1 MTQDR
6 EAENGLASE
15 LRLRGDPPPVT
26 RLSRKA
32 LLVMSAATAVAIAG
46 AVTFAMREHPG
57 KGQKV
62 ELFATD
68 AKPPADA
75 LAALPKDY
83 AGLPKDTPKLGPP
96 LPGDLGRPILI
107 AQAAGGAN
115 VPTLA
120 GPVEGATPP
129 PDLARQQM
137 VQERQ
142 AARTSRLFA
151 ANDHVGSAGGGEGG
165 ALPAIALPS
174 PGQAASAAPTDH
186 KQAFL
191 NAATDQQTASSHRL
205 EVPTSPYLLQ
215 AGSVIPAAL
224 VTGIRS
230 DLPGQ
235 VTAQVTENVYDSPTG
250 RILLIPQGSKLV
262 GLYDSQVEFGQ
273 SRVLLAWTRLIL
285 PGGRS
290 IVLDRQPAG
299 DPQGFAG
306 LEDRID
312 RHWKQLASAAM
323 LSTLLGVGAELG
335 SGSGESDV
343 VRALRQGAANSVSQ
357 VGQQV
362 VAKSLDVQP
371 TLTVRPGFPVRI
383 IITRDLVLEPIGN

>member
-1 MTQDR
+1 MSQDHD
-6 EAENGLASE
+6 AEKAIASE
-15 LRLRGDPPPVT
+15 LRLRGDPPRVT

-32 LLVMSAATAVAIAG
+32 LMLLSAGAAAAIAG
-46 AVTFAMREHPG
+46 AVAVAMHDHPG
-57 KGQKV
+57 KGPRT

-68 AKPPADA
+68 AKAPADA

-83 AGLPKDTPKLGPP
+83 AGLPKDAPRLGPP
-96 LPGDLGRPILI
+96 LPGDLGRPILS
-107 AQAAGGAN
+107 AQGAGAPNAPAIVSPAAGA
-115 VPTLA
+115 A
-120 GPVEGATPP
+120 PP
-129 PDLARQQM
+129 PDPVRQQRE
-137 VQERQ
+137 QERQ

-151 ANDHVGSAGGGEGG
+151 ASDQAGGSQGEGATVP
-165 ALPAIALPS
+165 ALSLPS
-174 PGQAASAAPTDH
+174 AVAAAPAATPDH

-191 NAATDQQTASSHRL
+191 EAPADLQTASAHRL
-205 EVPTSPYLLQ
+205 EAPLSPYILQ
-215 AGSVIPAAL
+215 AGAVIPAAL

-262 GLYDSQVEFGQ
+262 GVYDSRVEFGQ
-273 SRVLLAWTRLIL
+273 NRVLLAWTRLIL

-299 DPQGFAG
+299 DAQGFAG
-306 LEDRID
+306 LEDRVD
-312 RHWKQLASAAM
+312 PHWKQLASAAA

-335 SGSGESDV
+335 SGSGDSDI
-343 VRALRQGAANSVSQ
+343 VRALRQGAATSVSQ
-357 VGQQV
+357 AGQQV

-371 TLTVRPGFPVRI
+371 TLTIRPGFPVRVF
-383 IITRDLVLEPIGN
+383 ITRDLVLEPFRN

>member
-1 MTQDR
+1 MIQDHDS
-6 EAENGLASE
+6 EKAVAAE
-15 LRLRGDPPPVT
+15 LRLRGDPPRVT

-32 LLVMSAATAVAIAG
+32 LMVLSAGAVVSIAG
-46 AVTFAMREHPG
+46 AAAVAMHDHPG
-57 KGQKV
+57 KGSKT

-68 AKPPADA
+68 SKPPADA

-83 AGLPKDTPKLGPP
+83 AKLGPP
-96 LPGDLGRPILI
+96 LPGDLGRPILS
-107 AQAAGGAN
+107 AQGAGGAD
-115 VPTLA
+115 VPTVA
-120 GPVEGATPP
+120 GPATTATPP
-129 PDLARQQM
+129 PDPVRQQRE
-137 VQERQ
+137 QERQ
-142 AARTSRLFA
+142 LARTSRLFA
-151 ANDHVGSAGGGEGG
+151 GGDHVGDAGGGEAAAVP
-165 ALPAIALPS
+165 ALVVPP
-174 PGQAASAAPTDH
+174 PGQAASATPTDH

-191 NAATDQQTASSHRL
+191 NAATDLQTASSHRL
-205 EVPTSPYLLQ
+205 EAPISPYVLQ

-235 VTAQVTENVYDSPTG
+235 VTAQVTANVYDSPTG
-250 RILLIPQGSKLV
+250 RILLVPQGSKLV

-306 LEDRID
+306 LEDRVD

-323 LSTLLGVGAELG
+323 ISTLLGVGTELG
-335 SGSGESDV
+335 SGSDDSDV

-357 VGQQV
+357 TGQ
-362 VAKSLDVQP
+362 
-371 TLTVRPGFPVRI
+371 
-383 IITRDLVLEPIGN
+383 

>member
-1 MTQDR
+1 MTQDHDS
-6 EAENGLASE
+6 EKAVAAE
-15 LRLRGDPPPVT
+15 LRLRGDPPRVT

-32 LLVMSAATAVAIAG
+32 LTVLSAGVAAAIAG
-46 AVTFAMREHPG
+46 AVAFAMHDHPG
-57 KGQKV
+57 RGTKT

-68 AKPPADA
+68 SKPPADA

-83 AGLPKDTPKLGPP
+83 AGLPKDAPKLGPP
-96 LPGDLGRPILI
+96 LPGDLGRPILS
-107 AQAAGGAN
+107 AQGAGGAG
-115 VPTLA
+115 VPTIP
-120 GPVEGATPP
+120 GPATTAPPP
-129 PDLARQQM
+129 PDPVRQQM

-151 ANDHVGSAGGGEGG
+151 ANDHAGGSGGGEGTVV
-165 ALPAIALPS
+165 PVPSLPS
-174 PGQAASAAPTDH
+174 PEQAATATSTDH

-191 NAATDQQTASSHRL
+191 AAATDLQTASNHRL
-205 EVPTSPYLLQ
+205 EAPISPYVLQ

-306 LEDRID
+306 LEDRVD

-335 SGSGESDV
+335 SGSGDSDT
-343 VRALRQGAANSVSQ
+343 VRALRRGAANAVSQ
-357 VGQQV
+357 AGQQV

-371 TLTVRPGFPVRI
+371 TLTVPPGLPVRV
-383 IITRDLVLEPIGN
+383 IITRDLELEPFRN

>member
-1 MTQDR
+1 MTQDHDS
-6 EAENGLASE
+6 EKAVAAE
-15 LRLRGDPPPVT
+15 LRLRGDPPRVT

-32 LLVMSAATAVAIAG
+32 LMVLSAGAAAAIAG
-46 AVTFAMREHPG
+46 AVAIAMHDHPG
-57 KGQKV
+57 KGPKTEV
-62 ELFATD
+62 FATD
-68 AKPPADA
+68 SKPPADA

-83 AGLPKDTPKLGPP
+83 AGLPKGAPKLGPP
-96 LPGDLGRPILI
+96 LPGDLGRPILS
-107 AQAAGGAN
+107 AQGAGGAD
-115 VPTLA
+115 VPAVA
-120 GPVEGATPP
+120 GPVTTATAP
-129 PDLARQQM
+129 PDPVRQQR

-151 ANDHVGSAGGGEGG
+151 ANEQAGATGGGEGG
-165 ALPAIALPS
+165 AVPALSLPS
-174 PGQAASAAPTDH
+174 SGQAAAPTSTDH
-186 KQAFL
+186 KQGFL
-191 NAATDQQTASSHRL
+191 AAATDLQTASSHRL
-205 EVPTSPYLLQ
+205 EAPVSPFVLQ

-262 GLYDSQVEFGQ
+262 GLYDSQIEFGQ
-273 SRVLLAWTRLIL
+273 NRVLLAWTRLIL

-306 LEDRID
+306 LEDRVD

-335 SGSGESDV
+335 SGSGDSDI

-357 VGQQV
+357 AGQQV

-371 TLTVRPGFPVRI
+371 TLTVRPGFPVRVQL
-383 IITRDLVLEPIGN
+383 TRDLVLEPVWN

>member
-1 MTQDR
+1 MTQDHDS
-6 EAENGLASE
+6 EKAVAAE
-15 LRLRGDPPPVT
+15 LRLRGDPPRVT

-32 LLVMSAATAVAIAG
+32 LMVLSAG
-46 AVTFAMREHPG
+46 AVVAITGAVVVAMHDHPG
-57 KGQKV
+57 KGPKS

-68 AKPPADA
+68 SKPPADA

-83 AGLPKDTPKLGPP
+83 AGLLKDAPKLGPP
-96 LPGDLGRPILI
+96 LPGDLGRPILS
-107 AQAAGGAN
+107 AQGAGAAE
-115 VPTLA
+115 VPTVA
-120 GPVEGATPP
+120 GPATTATPP
-129 PDLARQQM
+129 PDPVRQQM

-151 ANDHVGSAGGGEGG
+151 ANDHAGGGGGGEGA
-165 ALPAIALPS
+165 ALPAPSLPS
-174 PGQAASAAPTDH
+174 PEQAAAATPANH
-186 KQAFL
+186 KQVFL
-191 NAATDQQTASSHRL
+191 AAATDQQTASTHRL
-205 EVPTSPYLLQ
+205 EAPVSPFVLQ

-290 IVLDRQPAG
+290 VVLDRQPAG
-299 DPQGFAG
+299 DAQGFAG
-306 LEDRID
+306 LEDRVD
-312 RHWKQLASAAM
+312 QHWKQLASAAM

-335 SGSGESDV
+335 SGSGDSDI

-357 VGQQV
+357 TGQQV

-371 TLTVRPGFPVRI
+371 TLTIRPGLPVRV
-383 IITRDLVLEPIGN
+383 IITRDLVLEPFRN

>member
-1 MTQDR
+1 MSHDHDS
-6 EAENGLASE
+6 EKAMAAE
-15 LRLRGDPPPVT
+15 LRLRGDPPRVT

-32 LLVMSAATAVAIAG
+32 LMVLGAGAVVAIAG
-46 AVTFAMREHPG
+46 AVGVAMRDHPG
-57 KGQKV
+57 KGPKT
-62 ELFATD
+62 ELFATG
-68 AKPPADA
+68 ARAPADA

-83 AGLPKDTPKLGPP
+83 AGLPKDTPRLGPP
-96 LPGDLGRPILI
+96 LPGDLGRPILS
-107 AQAAGGAN
+107 AQGA
-115 VPTLA
+115 VAPSAPVIA
-120 GPVEGATPP
+120 GPAAGATPP
-129 PDLARQQM
+129 PDPVRQQRE
-137 VQERQ
+137 QERQ

-151 ANDHVGSAGGGEGG
+151 ANDHAGEPQGEG
-165 ALPAIALPS
+165 
-174 PGQAASAAPTDH
+174 AASAALPAPPAPPGAPPAATDH

-191 NAATDQQTASSHRL
+191 DAPADVQTASARRL
-205 EVPTSPYLLQ
+205 ETPISPYVLQ
-215 AGSVIPAAL
+215 AGAVIPAAL

-262 GLYDSQVEFGQ
+262 GVYDSQVEFGQ

-299 DPQGFAG
+299 DVQGFAG
-306 LEDRID
+306 LADRVD
-312 RHWKQLASAAM
+312 RHWKQLGSAAA

-335 SGSGESDV
+335 SGSGDSDI

-371 TLTVRPGFPVRI
+371 TLTIRPGFPVRA

>member
-1 MTQDR
+1 MRMYAKQH
-6 EAENGLASE
+6 
-15 LRLRGDPPPVT
+15 LRQITTKTL
-26 RLSRKA
+26 
-32 LLVMSAATAVAIAG
+32 
-46 AVTFAMREHPG
+46 E
-57 KGQKV
+57 
-62 ELFATD
+62 
-68 AKPPADA
+68 
-75 LAALPKDY
+75 
-83 AGLPKDTPKLGPP
+83 
-96 LPGDLGRPILI
+96 
-107 AQAAGGAN
+107 QAA
-115 VPTLA
+115 
-120 GPVEGATPP
+120 
-129 PDLARQQM
+129 
-137 VQERQ
+137 
-142 AARTSRLFA
+142 AA
-151 ANDHVGSAGGGEGG
+151 
-165 ALPAIALPS
+165 P
-174 PGQAASAAPTDH
+174 PTDH

-191 NAATDQQTASSHRL
+191 AAATDLQTASNHRL
-205 EVPTSPYLLQ
+205 EAPVSPYVLQ

-306 LEDRID
+306 LEDRVD
-312 RHWKQLASAAM
+312 RHWRQLASAAM

-335 SGSGESDV
+335 SGSGDSDI

-357 VGQQV
+357 TGQQV

-371 TLTVRPGFPVRI
+371 TLTVRPGFPVRV
-383 IITRDLVLEPIGN
+383 IITRDLVLEPVGN